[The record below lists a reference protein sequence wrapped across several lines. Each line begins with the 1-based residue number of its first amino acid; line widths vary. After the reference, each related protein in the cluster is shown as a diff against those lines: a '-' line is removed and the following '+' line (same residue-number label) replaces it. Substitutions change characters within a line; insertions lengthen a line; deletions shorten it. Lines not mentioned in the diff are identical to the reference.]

1 MVRRILPRMVVA
13 ALGMAATIV
22 TMTPAR
28 GQAQPAPAQRLDDSC
43 IVSILNRNIRV
54 KPNGTWVLPNVP
66 ATFGQVRARVT
77 CVRDGQTL
85 VGESAPFTLTSD
97 GSVDVP
103 PITLGVTTPIPSAI
117 AITAPVEPLRQVG
130 ASAQLAVLARY
141 DDGSSRDITTAST
154 GTRYAVSN
162 AAIASVTLDGRVIA
176 LASGSVIVQ
185 ASHEG
190 ASGFATVQVALS
202 ADTDGDGI
210 ADDLELTLGLN
221 PNDVA
226 DGYEDLDLDGVSNRD
241 EAAAGSDLRD
251 SDSDDDT
258 LLDGEELRPGAD
270 GYITNPRAADTD
282 SDGVRDALE
291 ISTGSDPTDASSV
304 NLSQALTAIAVS
316 PSRFTIYVTT
326 VSANVS
332 QQLSVVGQL
341 RDGTTIDL
349 TSTQRGTQYASSD
362 IGVCNF
368 AGTPGRVFGS
378 NDGTC
383 TVTITNATFSVTAEG
398 VVSSFQPTRLSSIA
412 IPGYANNVDAN
423 GAFAYVA
430 AGGAGL
436 VVVDVSRPQAPQI
449 IATLDTPGNA
459 NDVRVV
465 GTRAFVADGLSG
477 LRIIDVTNPGVPAD
491 LGSLDTPGEAN
502 DVIVSG
508 NWAYVADGAAGV
520 QIIDVTNPSLPVLR
534 KTIDTPGVARGVDVE
549 GTTLVAVDEMIDG
562 SLHVI
567 DVADPANALLLG
579 SVEVGHSLID
589 VDLTGTTAV
598 VAAYEGG
605 AAFVD
610 VTTRTSPTVVANII
624 GGFGGFVPRDV
635 QVAGTLAIFA
645 EQLLADA
652 AAPIVDVATAASPQ
666 QLGFL
671 DFGEDYAGTGIAVS
685 GPFIYLTGERFF
697 VGNENGTSAD
707 TKLFIGAFLP
717 PTDDGGIAPTV
728 ALTAPTAPATATET
742 TTLSV
747 QATASD
753 DLAVR
758 SVTFTVD
765 GVAVFT
771 DTSEPYATDVVMPAA
786 PASVVIGAFATD
798 YGGNVGS
805 ATNVSVSV
813 IADPMTTATGRVI
826 DGAGAPV
833 AGATVSAL
841 GRIAQT
847 QPNGTFSLVLPTLQG
862 DFIVVAS
869 AVIGGE
875 TVTGRSARFSPL
887 SGATVAVG
895 DISLGG
901 VRVGY
906 FDIGEDQGSATQEP
920 AILAAGGT
928 PVPLGRIV
936 EADLATIDILVVQNG
951 SQFTGEWVEISDRY
965 DEFVQ
970 NGGVMIVHDRRLMTF
985 PVPGLSNTTMV
996 EAPLGLFD
1004 VAVTNAAHP
1013 VNDGPHG
1020 QLTDTSLDDATAP
1033 MYGYADATTVPQGT
1047 QAILH
1052 HEAKNEDPGT
1062 HLVTFAYPYGQGW
1075 VIYSTVP
1082 ITYFYG
1088 AGAPTARTA
1097 SNEIYLPNLMAWAM
1111 ELARG
1116 AQP

>member
-1 MVRRILPRMVVA
+1 MSRRSLPTLVA
-13 ALGMAATIV
+13 AAVATIASV
-22 TMTPAR
+22 AGAPGRIDAQTPA
-28 GQAQPAPAQRLDDSC
+28 APTLDDSC

-85 VGESAPFTLTSD
+85 AGESAPFTLTAD

-103 PITLGVTTPIPSAI
+103 PITLGATTPIPSAI
-117 AITAPVEPLRQVG
+117 SVTVPAEPLRQVG
-130 ASAQLAVLARY
+130 TSVQLAVLARY
-141 DDGSSRDITTAST
+141 DDGSSRDITAAST
-154 GTRYAVSN
+154 GTRYSVSN

-210 ADDLELTLGLN
+210 ADDLELTLGLD

-251 SDSDDDT
+251 TDSDDDT

-304 NLSQALTAIAVS
+304 NFAQALTTIAVS
-316 PSRFTIYVTT
+316 PSRFTISITT
-326 VSANVS
+326 LSANVS

-362 IGVCNF
+362 IAVCNF

-378 NDGTC
+378 NDGPCTI
-383 TVTITNATFSVTAEG
+383 TVTNSTFSVTAEG
-398 VVSSFQPTRLSSIA
+398 TVSSFQPMRLGSIA

-430 AGGAGL
+430 AGRAGL
-436 VVVDVSRPQAPQI
+436 VVVDASRPQAPQI
-449 IATLDTPGNA
+449 VATLDTPGNA

-477 LRIIDVTNPGVPAD
+477 LRVIDVTNPAVPAD

-534 KTIDTPGVARGVDVE
+534 KTIDTPGIARGVDVE

-645 EQLLADA
+645 EQLFANA
-652 AAPIVDVATAASPQ
+652 AAPIVDISSPTAPQ
-666 QLGFL
+666 QLGVV
-671 DFGEDYAGTGIAVS
+671 DFGEDYAGTGLAVS
-685 GPFIYLTGERFF
+685 GPFIYWTGERFF
-697 VGNENGTSAD
+697 VGNENGTSDD

-771 DTSEPYATDVVMPAA
+771 DTSEPYATDVQMPVA
-786 PASVVIGAFATD
+786 PNTVVIGAFATD
-798 YGGNVGS
+798 FGGNVGAS
-805 ATNVSVSV
+805 TNVSVSV
-813 IADPMTTATGRVI
+813 LADPMTTATGRVI
-826 DGAGAPV
+826 DGAGAPL

-841 GRIAQT
+841 GRSAQT
-847 QPNGTFSLVLPTLQG
+847 QSNGTFSLVLPSLQG
-862 DFIVVAS
+862 DFFVTAS
-869 AVIGGE
+869 AMIGGE
-875 TVTGRSARFSPL
+875 TVSGRSARVSPQA
-887 SGATVAVG
+887 GATVSVG

-901 VRVGY
+901 ARVGY
-906 FDIGEDQGSATQEP
+906 FDVGENRGSATQEP
-920 AILAAGGT
+920 SILAAGGT
-928 PVPLGRIV
+928 PVPFGRIGDT
-936 EADLATIDILVVQNG
+936 DLATLDILVVQNG
-951 SQFTGEWVEISDRY
+951 SQFTGEWVEFADRY

-1013 VNDGPHG
+1013 VNNGPHG
-1020 QLTDTSLDDATAP
+1020 QLTDTSLDDPDAP
-1033 MYGYADATTVPQGT
+1033 VYGYADATTAPLGT

-1052 HEAKNEDPGT
+1052 HQEENVVPGT
-1062 HLVTFAYPYGQGW
+1062 RLVTFAYPHGQGW

-1097 SNEIYLPNLMAWAM
+1097 SNEVYLPNLIAWAI
-1111 ELARG
+1111 ELAKG
-1116 AQP
+1116 SQP